1 MKKKYYLI
9 PVLGFCLLLVVTGCD
24 IQLGNWGRAKY
35 ERTVQKQFPLDT
47 GSTVI
52 AQTSSGSITV
62 TGADVTDCNV
72 VAEIRVR
79 ALTEEEAKETAEQV
93 EIILEQ
99 VGNTLTVK
107 AKKPL
112 IKKLKRSITI
122 SYDITVPRKTNVE
135 CASSYGPVK
144 LSNILGSA
152 KGKSSSGSISA
163 EDIQGSV
170 HLDTSYGSVTC
181 VNVSGDNIKAKSS
194 SGSIKA
200 QNIKG
205 SVDLD
210 TSYGSITCEDISGGD
225 LKLRTSSGK
234 IKLSKASCGDFNLHT
249 SYGSIRAEELTGKV
263 LKLHSGSGGID
274 VTQASADSADIST
287 SYGRI
292 TCRKLTTADLT
303 AKSGSGNINIACS
316 DSTSPE
322 IRANVVTSYG
332 SVDFEAPPD
341 FAGSVD
347 MATSYGSISTDLP
360 ITISGEISKKKL
372 AGTIGQ
378 GNGKLYLKT
387 SSGSIKIRWPD
398 KQEVN

>member
-1 MKKKYYLI
+1 MKKKYYSI
-9 PVLGFCLLLVVTGCD
+9 PAIGFCLLLIVAGCD

-35 ERTVQKQFPLDT
+35 ERTIQKQVPLDS
-47 GSTVI
+47 GSTVV
-52 AQTSSGSITV
+52 AQTSSGSITI

-72 VAEIRVR
+72 VAQIRVW
-79 ALTEEEAKETAEQV
+79 ALTEEEARETAEQV
-93 EIILEQ
+93 EIILEK

-107 AKKPL
+107 AKKPK
-112 IKKLKRSITI
+112 KKLKRSISI
-122 SYDITVPRKTNVE
+122 SYDITVPKQSNIE
-135 CASSYGPVK
+135 CASSYGAIK
-144 LSNILGSA
+144 LSNINGSA
-152 KGKSSSGSISA
+152 KGKTSSGSISA
-163 EDIQGSV
+163 EDIQGSALL
-170 HLDTSYGSVTC
+170 HTSYGSVTC
-181 VNVSGDNIKAKSS
+181 RNITGDNIKVKSS
-194 SGSIKA
+194 SGAITA
-200 QNIKG
+200 ENIRG
-205 SVDLD
+205 YAELD

-234 IKLSKASCGDFNLHT
+234 IKLMKASCGDFDLHT
-249 SYGSIRAEELTGKV
+249 SYGSVRIEELTGKV

-274 VTQASADSADIST
+274 VTQASVDSADIST

-292 TCRKLTTADLT
+292 TCRQLTTADLT

-322 IRANVVTSYG
+322 INANVITSYG
-332 SVDFEAPPD
+332 NVDFKAPPD
-341 FAGSVD
+341 FAGSVE

-372 AGTIGQ
+372 TGTIGH

-398 KQEVN
+398 KPEVN

>member
-1 MKKKYYLI
+1 MKKKYYSI
-9 PVLGFCLLLVVTGCD
+9 PVIGLCLLLIVTGCD
-24 IQLGNWGRAKY
+24 FQFGDWGRAKY
-35 ERTVQKQFPLDT
+35 EKTVQKQTPLDS

-52 AQTSSGSITV
+52 AQTSSGSITI

-72 VAEIRVR
+72 VAEICVR
-79 ALTEEEAKETAEQV
+79 ALTEEEARETAEQV
-93 EIILEQ
+93 EITLEQ

-112 IKKLKRSITI
+112 VKKLKRSISI
-122 SYDITVPRKTNVE
+122 NYDITVPRQTNVD

-152 KGKSSSGSISA
+152 KGKSSSGAISA
-163 EDIQGSV
+163 EYIQGSV

-181 VNVSGDNIKAKSS
+181 VNVTGDNIKLESS
-194 SGSIKA
+194 SGAIKA
-200 QNIKG
+200 RNIKG
-205 SVDLD
+205 SADFD

-234 IKLSKASCGDFNLHT
+234 IKLMKASCGDFNLHT
-249 SYGSIRAEELTGKV
+249 SYGSIRADELTGKV

-292 TCRKLTTADLT
+292 TCRQLTTADLT
-303 AKSGSGNINIACS
+303 AKSGSGNIDIACS
-316 DSTSPE
+316 DSTPSE
-322 IRANVVTSYG
+322 INANVITSYG
-332 SVDFEAPPD
+332 SVDFEAPSD

-378 GNGKLYLKT
+378 GNGRLYLKT
-387 SSGSIKIRWPD
+387 SSGSIQVR
-398 KQEVN
+398 

>member
-1 MKKKYYLI
+1 MKNKYYSI
-9 PVLGFCLLLVVTGCD
+9 PALGFCLLLIVTGCD
-24 IQLGNWGRAKY
+24 FQFGNWGRAKY
-35 ERTVQKQFPLDT
+35 ERTVQKQAPLAS
-47 GSTVI
+47 GSTVV

-62 TGADVTDCNV
+62 TGADVTGCSV
-72 VAEIRVR
+72 VAEIRVQ
-79 ALTEEEAKETAEQV
+79 APTEEEAKETAEQV

-112 IKKLKRSITI
+112 KQRKRSISI
-122 SYDITVPRKTNVE
+122 NYDITVPKQTNIE
-135 CASSYGPVK
+135 CVSSYGAIK
-144 LSNILGSA
+144 LSGINGNI
-152 KGKSSSGSISA
+152 KGKTSSGSISA
-163 EDIQGSV
+163 EDIQGSAQ
-170 HLDTSYGSVTC
+170 LDTSYGSVICRNIT
-181 VNVSGDNIKAKSS
+181 GDNIKVKSS
-194 SGSIKA
+194 SGAITA
-200 QNIKG
+200 ENIRG
-205 SVDLD
+205 YADMD

-234 IKLSKASCGDFNLHT
+234 IKLMKASCGDFDLHT
-249 SYGSIRAEELTGKV
+249 SYGSIRAEELTGKF
-263 LKLHSGSGGID
+263 LKLHSSSGGIE

-292 TCRKLTTADLT
+292 TCRQLTTADLT

-387 SSGSIKIRWPD
+387 SSGSIKIRWPN
-398 KQEVN
+398 QRI

>member
-9 PVLGFCLLLVVTGCD
+9 PALGFCLLLTITGCD
-24 IQLGNWGRAKY
+24 FQFGNWGKAKY
-35 ERTVQKQFPLDT
+35 ERTVQQQAPLDS
-47 GSTVI
+47 GSTVV
-52 AQTSSGSITV
+52 AQTSSGSITI

-72 VAEIRVR
+72 VAHIRVQ
-79 ALTEEEAKETAEQV
+79 APTEQEAQDIGEQV
-93 EIILEQ
+93 KIKLEQ
-99 VGNTLTVK
+99 VGQTLTVK
-107 AKKPL
+107 ADKPRKK
-112 IKKLKRSITI
+112 RRCSITI
-122 SYDITVPRKTNVE
+122 SYDITVPKQTNIE
-135 CASSYGPVK
+135 CASSYGPIK
-144 LSNILGSA
+144 LGNINGNA
-152 KGKSSSGSISA
+152 KGKTSSGSISA
-163 EDIQGSV
+163 EDIQGSAQ
-170 HLDTSYGSVTC
+170 LDTSYGSVTC
-181 VNVSGDNIKAKSS
+181 MNISGDNIKVKSS
-194 SGSIKA
+194 SGAITVE
-200 QNIKG
+200 NIKG
-205 SVDLD
+205 STELD

-234 IKLSKASCGDFNLHT
+234 IKLSKASGGDFDVHT
-249 SYGSIRAEELTGKV
+249 SYGSIRADEITSKL

-292 TCRKLTTADLT
+292 TCRQLTTVDLT
-303 AKSGSGNINIACS
+303 AKSGSGNIKIVCS
-316 DSTSPE
+316 DSTTPD
-322 IRANVVTSYG
+322 INANVVTSYG

-398 KQEVN
+398 KPEVN